1 MHKVFCIFVKHNAA
15 TSGLDSTRII
25 CCHLLSLVVICYH
38 SLPLAVIRCTSRY
51 YSLSRDVSLVCL
63 MNHIMIVSIN
73 SQQMRCQNSYWEDY
87 LVFFFV
93 CIWKKRNHSTM
104 RILRIVKETILRSSC
119 YATLAWYQFK
129 DTLLSHHS
137 LNNFFICCC
146 NHVSSFKKMFFF
158 SFKRDELRLRALHMR
173 MNIYFGLLCK
183 VDALT

>member
-1 MHKVFCIFVKHNAA
+1 MHKVFCIFVKHTVA

-38 SLPLAVIRCTSRY
+38 SLSLVVIRCTSRY
-51 YSLSRDVSLVCL
+51 YSLSLDVSLVCL
-63 MNHIMIVSIN
+63 FMNHIMIVSIN

-119 YATLAWYQFK
+119 YATLALYQFK

-146 NHVSSFKKMFFF
+146 NRVSSFKKIFFF

-173 MNIYFGLLCK
+173 MNIYFGLLC
-183 VDALT
+183 